1 MLITYFVTYDICD
14 DDRRARVFGI
24 MKGAGE
30 HVQYSVFRCELTD
43 RAKEELIADL
53 LPVIHAGEDQVLFV
67 DLGPSTG
74 RAATCISSL
83 GLPYEPPKR
92 GAIIV

>member
-1 MLITYFVTYDICD
+1 MLTTYFVTYDICD
-14 DDRRARVFGI
+14 DLRRARVFQI

-43 RAKEELIADL
+43 RAREELIADL
-53 LPVIHAGEDQVLFV
+53 VPVIHSGEDQILFI

-74 RAATCISSL
+74 RAATCVSSL
-83 GLPYEPPKR
+83 GLPYELPKR

>member
-14 DDRRARVFGI
+14 DLRRGRVFQI

-43 RAKEELIADL
+43 RAKEELFSDL
-53 LPVIHAGEDQVLFV
+53 LPVIHQGEDQVLFI

-74 RAATCISSL
+74 RAATCVSSL
-83 GLPYEPPKR
+83 GVPYEPPKR
-92 GAIIV
+92 GATIV